1 MEGIQ
6 YYEYNEN
13 LMTNI
18 GLFHV
23 SSSLNSVYKY
33 VDVHFDLGRPNL
45 IGLLCYILK

>member
-13 LMTNI
+13 WMTNI

-23 SSSLNSVYKY
+23 SSSLYKY
-33 VDVHFDLGRPNL
+33 VDVHFDLVRPNL